1 MRGYL
6 DGSSTVALLFGPT
19 DLQIDPTTGSFVV
32 ADRSNNA
39 IRIVTPSGQF
49 KYFSIEISVL

>member
-49 KYFSIEISVL
+49 NSIEISVL